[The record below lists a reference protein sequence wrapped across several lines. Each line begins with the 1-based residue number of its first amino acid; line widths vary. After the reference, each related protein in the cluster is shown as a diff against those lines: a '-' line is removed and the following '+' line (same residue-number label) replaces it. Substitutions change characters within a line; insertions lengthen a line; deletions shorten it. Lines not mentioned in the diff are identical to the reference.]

1 VIRKAHLQW
10 GIEKGKPL
18 AGSISPLDPAD
29 RAASSQ
35 SFTKLLYTSSS
46 CPSPTD
52 STNSTSPLSHNARPG
67 QCFVSHG
74 LARSVPAGCDISVTN
89 TSANPRTKVLSSD
102 RHSGEIDSARAN
114 SSHSFSPCLQQ
125 IVPNFHDQGVQFYI
139 NRYIMGHNDQ
149 PHTPTDPRTGWWI
162 WAPPLQDAMAA
173 VGLAGLANLRN
184 SDIQLATSARQRY
197 TAALSRTGRMIQKND
212 PSESWVTTRLVVLLA
227 MYEVVAKSSTTQ
239 SSVNAHFIGAAAL
252 MRSFISPD
260 ISGSVAFQ
268 SMIQLCYASF
278 IPTFACH
285 RSLPSFFFEWLDF
298 CRRVPDPSDTPGLE
312 LATYITI
319 LIQWSAK
326 THNHCYHDQSTE
338 ILISIRELVSLEK
351 SLASWE
357 SALDR
362 KWIYSSIAAPDLP
375 PHAVYNNNYHRYLDL
390 WVARVWN
397 YYRWARIMTCQLL
410 MDLRIKYPLSVAQ
423 VKAIASDDD
432 YLLTVS
438 RMAGDILHS
447 MPSHWCHPHLSQK
460 QIGLI
465 EPGEEG
471 SGSAG
476 MPAVLVHLKTAATA
490 PGVPAH
496 MRQWAYEFMQC
507 IWSEMGI
514 AQARSSLDLMAP
526 PTRM

>member
-268 SMIQLCYASF
+268 SMIQLCYASVRSF
-278 IPTFACH
+278 NDVTSLFKSDVISSSYQLSPVIVHCRPFFSNGWIFAGVSRTPPTLPAS
-285 RSLPSFFFEWLDF
+285 SLL
-298 CRRVPDPSDTPGLE
+298 
-312 LATYITI
+312 
-319 LIQWSAK
+319 
-326 THNHCYHDQSTE
+326 
-338 ILISIRELVSLEK
+338 LISPFL
-351 SLASWE
+351 
-357 SALDR
+357 
-362 KWIYSSIAAPDLP
+362 YSGLP
-375 PHAVYNNNYHRYLDL
+375 RHTTTVTMINLPRY
-390 WVARVWN
+390 
-397 YYRWARIMTCQLL
+397 
-410 MDLRIKYPLSVAQ
+410 
-423 VKAIASDDD
+423 
-432 YLLTVS
+432 
-438 RMAGDILHS
+438 
-447 MPSHWCHPHLSQK
+447 
-460 QIGLI
+460 
-465 EPGEEG
+465 
-471 SGSAG
+471 
-476 MPAVLVHLKTAATA
+476 
-490 PGVPAH
+490 
-496 MRQWAYEFMQC
+496 
-507 IWSEMGI
+507 
-514 AQARSSLDLMAP
+514 
-526 PTRM
+526 